1 MRADN
6 GSLQAPITSEPK
18 GATAP
23 RGRVVLSEN
32 CSVSVK
38 GLSEPVSGGKSRN
51 LSGTADV
58 QDINTRLKVIFG
70 TGAFFYRPHEKECQK

>member
-6 GSLQAPITSEPK
+6 GSLQAPITCEPK
-18 GATAP
+18 GAKAP

-58 QDINTRLKVIFG
+58 FYAPVSKQIE
-70 TGAFFYRPHEKECQK
+70 TGACFFMADRPSEFQI